1 MDKESIVD
9 KKQELDRIEQI
20 IDQNRNVRSKSLF
33 NHSNNNLNELQKDI
47 NHNNLNLSNI
57 SNQKIDMDI
66 NEADEKNNQTI

>member
-66 NEADEKNNQTI
+66 NEADENNN

>member
-66 NEADEKNNQTI
+66 NEADENNNQTI